1 MWLSPERVA
10 VLQCFAAPPVSSPE
24 VDDNQTKDDTPQVND
39 DAAQT
44 CSGGSGTCTDEACSD
59 EACATTTAVIEN
71 RESNPSPGD
80 ALFVPTWTW
89 HRVDYTTATYAG
101 ETDDDSSGRKKEPSN
116 NTNDDGNNVSIGAS
130 LFHFRVGDYV
140 RRNPLFALL
149 LVPAIV
155 KEAMGISS
163 Q

>member
-1 MWLSPERVA
+1 MATAKNQFVTRLLSFGGGD
-10 VLQCFAAPPVSSPE
+10 LQCFAAPPVSSPE

-80 ALFVPTWTW
+80 ALLGAAVNNDALAI
-89 HRVDYTTATYAG
+89 RLII
-101 ETDDDSSGRKKEPSN
+101 ETMGVSSSHSN
-116 NTNDDGNNVSIGAS
+116 PANQSALHLAS
-130 LFHFRVGDYV
+130 LWGNGKIGRAHV
-140 RRNPLFALL
+140 
-149 LVPAIV
+149 
-155 KEAMGISS
+155 
-163 Q
+163 